1 LDGSVAGSNSA
12 VEGGDVPGAGIS
24 AAAAIAAGAPDVSG
38 GEPPL
43 AVAATPGSRSEAAA
57 DTAPGTGTT
66 TLLADDP
73 LPEDGSAGAGTAND
87 AISRGQCGVLTGRMV
102 AHPASAA
109 PSTRPSFGRW

>member
-1 LDGSVAGSNSA
+1 VASM
-12 VEGGDVPGAGIS
+12 GGGYGLFVPGPGLWAAAVT
-24 AAAAIAAGAPDVSG
+24 AAAAPGVED

-43 AVAATPGSRSEAAA
+43 AVAATPGSGSAAAA
-57 DTAPGTGTT
+57 DAAAGTGTT
-66 TLLADDP
+66 TLSADGAPPADC
-73 LPEDGSAGAGTAND
+73 GAGTAND